1 MENCSFSSIDDCH
14 QTKFVKVATLRSVRK
29 DSEDLELLHL
39 RTKIPKRNITNICG
53 HHERMLL
60 TKYSDLQTRC
70 CDPFN
75 KHQKPQTKGLK
86 IISLS
91 KYKDLSCAPALGLTP
106 GEKLCP
112 ACKIA
117 LEKHKETQNTDAPGP
132 AVASHSSSEDES
144 SGPIET
150 ASSPEKEASVVEVNT
165 ALAGLDET
173 PVKLHQLP
181 SSSKRVKMKKKF
193 VSALC
198 SLRKS

>member
-1 MENCSFSSIDDCH
+1 MIWICTSLESLSVDLRLQYYSGHTLICMENCSFSSIDDCH

-86 IISLS
+86 II
-91 KYKDLSCAPALGLTP
+91 
-106 GEKLCP
+106 
-112 ACKIA
+112 
-117 LEKHKETQNTDAPGP
+117 
-132 AVASHSSSEDES
+132 
-144 SGPIET
+144 
-150 ASSPEKEASVVEVNT
+150 
-165 ALAGLDET
+165 
-173 PVKLHQLP
+173 
-181 SSSKRVKMKKKF
+181 
-193 VSALC
+193 
-198 SLRKS
+198 